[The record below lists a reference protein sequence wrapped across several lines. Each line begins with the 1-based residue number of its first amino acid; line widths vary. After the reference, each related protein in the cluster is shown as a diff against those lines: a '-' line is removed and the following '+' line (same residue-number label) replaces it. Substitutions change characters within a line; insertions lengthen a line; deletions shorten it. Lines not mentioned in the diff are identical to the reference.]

1 MDNHEV
7 ETYFRQ
13 RRKTLA
19 VVFLMIGMLAV
30 SGFFMGMRQTERQ
43 VTRGQLPAAEIPA
56 FTPAEIPGAP
66 KYPEIATAEIP
77 DAPKYP
83 EIAATD
89 WLANRDWKFTLANL
103 PRAAAPPADLSP
115 PTEEEAAV
123 AIERRRSLRAYSGA
137 PPVVP
142 HAIDSLRSTAC
153 MSCHSEAGNLV
164 IGGKRPPEISH
175 PWITNCTSCHV
186 PADGLRQLTAAEE
199 TRLHVENEFLGK
211 ASAGKG
217 SRAYPTAP
225 PTMPHPVWMR
235 QNCMACHGPGRE
247 QAIRTSHPERRNCLQ
262 CHAPNAA
269 FDNRETYSTN
279 PKPPIDPTVSDQP

>member
-1 MDNHEV
+1 MDSHHV
-7 ETYFRQ
+7 ESYFRQ
-13 RRKTLA
+13 HRKTLA

-30 SGFFMGMRQTERQ
+30 SGLFMGMRQTQRQ
-43 VTRGQLPAAEIPA
+43 VTRDQFPVAENPA
-56 FTPAEIPGAP
+56 FPTAERQVSGITASGIPDAP
-66 KYPEIATAEIP
+66 IYTEIATAE
-77 DAPKYP
+77 
-83 EIAATD
+83 
-89 WLANRDWKFTLANL
+89 WLANRDWKFTLADL
-103 PRAAAPPADLSP
+103 PRAAAPTAGLPA
-115 PTEEEAAV
+115 PTDEETAAAV
-123 AIERRRSLRAYSGA
+123 ERRRSLRAYHGA

-153 MSCHSEAGNLV
+153 MSCHGEGGDLV

-186 PADGLRQLTAAEE
+186 PADGLRHLTAPEE
-199 TRLHVENEFLGK
+199 TRLYVENGFLGK
-211 ASAGKG
+211 ESAGKG

-262 CHAPNAA
+262 CHAPDAA
-269 FDNRETYSTN
+269 FDNRETYWTN
-279 PKPPIDPTVSDQP
+279 PKPPINPTVSDQP